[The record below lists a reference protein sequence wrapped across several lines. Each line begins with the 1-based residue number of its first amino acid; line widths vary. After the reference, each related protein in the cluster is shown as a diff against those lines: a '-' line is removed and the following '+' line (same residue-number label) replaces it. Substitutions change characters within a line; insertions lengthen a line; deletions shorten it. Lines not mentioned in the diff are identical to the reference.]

1 MLGKTDPK
9 PSAPPA
15 WYPLEVWAEPGGWFH
30 VPPELRA
37 QYAAQAATIPAA
49 AARAFRPGPE
59 SGWRDASALPG
70 ELPAGVTV
78 AERVTAVRPP
88 GDLRAYDPDTKPR
101 RWVRLSWVDSDA
113 GLAAWHHLQ
122 TLAQLRA
129 AAEAAEEAAR
139 RPDPVA
145 QLVAQCVCGMTVPRQ
160 GSAQLGA
167 QHLCASCAEVAA
179 LVLPTVR
186 AREVLADGRSR
197 WEAVEAAVLAAG
209 AVALTVPA
217 GPVDMSRLVEAVMPS
232 PFDHEARAA
241 AAQAEAERAAREA
254 RSRAARLR

>member
-1 MLGKTDPK
+1 MTNTLPAESSP
-9 PSAPPA
+9 PS
-15 WYPLEVWAEPGGWFH
+15 WYPFPSFAAADGSWFA

-37 QYAAQAATIPAA
+37 AYAAQAATIPAA

-70 ELPAGVTV
+70 ELPPGVTV
-78 AERVTAVRPP
+78 AEQVTAIRPP

-113 GLAAWHHLQ
+113 GLAAWHHLL

-145 QLVAQCVCGMTVPRQ
+145 QLVAQCVCGVSVPRQ

-179 LVLPTVR
+179 VVLPTVR
-186 AREVLADGRSR
+186 AREVLPDGRSR
-197 WEAVEAAVLAAG
+197 WQAVEDAALAAG
-209 AVALTVPA
+209 AAALTVPA
-217 GPVDMSRLVEAVMPS
+217 PVDMSQLVEAVMPS

-241 AAQAEAERAAREA
+241 AAQAEAERAAHEA